1 MIKMLRQIAVTY
13 SADEQFK
20 LLSCPYAFQ
29 FNVQAVLPLY
39 SFLATAMRRA
49 RLSSD
54 LFPL

>member
-39 SFLATAMRRA
+39 
-49 RLSSD
+49 
-54 LFPL
+54 